1 MEEIASLW
9 SNQETVDEMRHK
21 LLYTNLELEQLKAEK
36 TDEMRKNKEY
46 MKQLIQLLN
55 MVCQER
61 DEARDQLE
69 KLLNKLDSPNFV
81 KVTKANSSTTES
93 NSLHNSSPI
102 NSFFD
107 TVSSPEFSNNNN
119 NNMADSNEVA
129 YMNQSLSHDCNVRFS
144 DNYVPQ
150 VDKATLVIDNLVK
163 GKTLPQ
169 QGKLLKAVIESGPL
183 LQTLIVAGSL
193 PQWRNPPQLKSFN
206 IPTFSIKGRESN
218 ISNQNLCASLIN
230 PLRS

>member
-61 DEARDQLE
+61 DEARDQLD

-93 NSLHNSSPI
+93 NSLHNSSAI
-102 NSFFD
+102 DSFFN
-107 TVSSPEFSNNNN
+107 TVSSPEFSN

-150 VDKATLVIDNLVK
+150 VDKATLVIDNIVK

-230 PLRS
+230 PLHS